1 MAAFLVSCRLI
12 LNFYGT
18 LLLFASVRVL
28 SSSQHGIVQAFVST
42 THTKYP
48 QGQLMLK
55 NVPVPRAPRISNKV
69 HITSPSQV
77 VLKSTSTSIS
87 NINTMNN
94 IPTVEK
100 ESKIHPVKASI
111 TKAGMIAYIASMCV
125 ALPVTLFPAAVL
137 HKARLISK
145 TRKEKLSLRIG
156 QFCSRWLMR
165 IIPFANVQ
173 VLREIDEQGQKQN
186 QDQEPSV
193 WVCNHTSMLD
203 IFILLATDKK
213 LRGKNKRPIKI
224 VYWKDLEKN
233 PITGLLFRMC
243 GFFPVEMEANGNGN
257 ANQYKKSSFKALLK
271 GIKEAF
277 DEGFDIGILPEG
289 QLNPSPEKGLQPVF
303 PGAFT
308 LSKMSK
314 RPIRMMGLFGLH
326 KLWHGDER
334 IGMTVTGREVKVRA
348 YPFSCKFD
356 NAEDFVESFKSV
368 VGHFGAKGED
378 HPDWQKYL
386 TGEVARTKTV
396 PSGTTDVSL
405 TK

>member
-1 MAAFLVSCRLI
+1 MRTLPTKHAQGLSTRRVQHVPVSTMTPR
-12 LNFYGT
+12 NKVQDVTG
-18 LLLFASVRVL
+18 VGRP
-28 SSSQHGIVQAFVST
+28 SSQVILQST
-42 THTKYP
+42 TAT
-48 QGQLMLK
+48 
-55 NVPVPRAPRISNKV
+55 
-69 HITSPSQV
+69 TTTT
-77 VLKSTSTSIS
+77 TSTHEESE
-87 NINTMNN
+87 MN
-94 IPTVEK
+94 PFQ
-100 ESKIHPVKASI
+100 ASI
-111 TKAGMIAYIASMCV
+111 TKAGMIAFIASMCV
-125 ALPVTLFPAAVL
+125 ALPVTLFPAAML

-165 IIPFANVQ
+165 IIPFAKVQ
-173 VLREIDEQGQKQN
+173 VLREGDDEKIQGDEQE
-186 QDQEPSV
+186 DEPSV

-213 LRGKNKRPIKI
+213 LRGKRKRPIKI

-233 PITGLLFRMC
+233 PITGLLFKMC

-277 DEGFDIGILPEG
+277 EEGFDIGILPEG
-289 QLNPSPEKGLQPVF
+289 QLNPSPEKGLQPIF

-348 YPFSCKFD
+348 YPFSCKFE
-356 NAEDFVESFKSV
+356 NADDFVDSFKSV
-368 VGHFGAKGED
+368 VGYFGARGED

-386 TGEVARTKTV
+386 MGKVKDDAKTTTAEPPSVATNI
-396 PSGTTDVSL
+396 
-405 TK
+405 